1 MVDNG
6 VVDRGD
12 ASKIFMEEW
21 NDLYAIGCPRSCQ
34 KSSDNDSSHKH
45 SNEVCVG
52 NSLQLDVKLRRVK
65 CT

>member
-1 MVDNG
+1 MLLVMRELAMVDNG

-34 KSSDNDSSHKH
+34 KSSDS
-45 SNEVCVG
+45 
-52 NSLQLDVKLRRVK
+52 Q
-65 CT
+65 